1 MPKPYPKEF
10 RADVVAVARTGH
22 APITQIAKDF
32 GISEASLHNWMK
44 KAEIE
49 DGHRP
54 GLTDADRKEL
64 RELKKRNRLLE
75 QENEVLRRAAAY
87 LSQANL
93 PKIVFPLVREMAA
106 AGARI
111 RVPVAVACRVL
122 GFSTQGYYK
131 WLKEPASRRE
141 RDDAEVINK
150 LVEIHEDDPTLGYRF
165 LTDEL
170 EDAGI
175 VASENRVHRLCQIGG
190 IQASHAKKKGRA
202 GKPGPPVHDD
212 LLATVDEN
220 GRIRHH
226 FTAKAPNQVWLTD
239 ITEHHTREG
248 KLYLCAVKDVF
259 SNRIVGHSIDT
270 RMKSSLATAAIR
282 NAIALRGPEKT
293 ICHSDRGSQFRS
305 RKVVRL
311 LRTHGLQGSMGRVG
325 SAGDNASME
334 SFYSLLQK
342 NVLSTRS
349 WDTREELRHA
359 IVYWIEAKYN
369 RRRRQRGLGKL
380 TPVEFEMINQ
390 PAAAG

>member
-1 MPKPYPKEF
+1 M
-10 RADVVAVARTGH
+10 
-22 APITQIAKDF
+22 
-32 GISEASLHNWMK
+32 AS
-44 KAEIE
+44 
-49 DGHRP
+49 
-54 GLTDADRKEL
+54 T
-64 RELKKRNRLLE
+64 
-75 QENEVLRRAAAY
+75 
-87 LSQANL
+87 
-93 PKIVFPLVREMAA
+93 
-106 AGARI
+106 GARV

-131 WLKEPASRRE
+131 WLKVPVSRRDL
-141 RDDAEVINK
+141 DDALVIDK
-150 LVEIHEDDPTLGYRF
+150 LVDLHEDDPTLGYRF

-170 EDAGI
+170 EHEGI
-175 VASENRVHRLCQIGG
+175 AASENRVHRLCRIGG
-190 IQASHAKKKGRA
+190 IQASHAKKRGKTGR
-202 GKPGPPVHDD
+202 PGPPVHDD
-212 LLATVDEN
+212 LLATVDHH

-226 FTAKAPNQVWLTD
+226 FKAKAPNQVWLTD

-270 RMKSSLATAAIR
+270 RMKSSLAAAAIR
-282 NAIALRGPEKT
+282 NAIALRGPQQT

-305 RKVVRL
+305 RKVAL
-311 LRTHGLQGSMGRVG
+311 LLKANGLQGSMGRVG

-342 NVLSTRS
+342 NVLSTRT
-349 WDTREELRHA
+349 WDTRAELRHA

-369 RRRRQRGLGKL
+369 RRRRQRGLGRL